1 MPALANPFSVT
12 DFCSLFG
19 EDFQMPNDQSD
30 SSYLSILDIW
40 AVEEGIMHV
49 LYACASQV
57 NCVLGIQCS
66 SFNDVHYLL
75 CFLIHGSSRHFMYFI
90 YFTAP
95 ALQKTSGELCG
106 DLVSFTAYA
115 STVAR
120 LSIVN
125 QNCFW
130 SILLLNLLQRI
141 NVIVF
146 KIFVTVDLQLSRNA
160 MCEQTQ
166 YNLVVLID
174 LQFSRS
180 NVEFFRYQNI
190 FIRVGCTFLSPRNQ

>member
-1 MPALANPFSVT
+1 MPALGNPFSVT

-19 EDFQMPNDQSD
+19 EDFQMPDDQSD

-66 SFNDVHYLL
+66 PLNYVHYLL
-75 CFLIHGSSRHFMYFI
+75 CFQSMDLVFIFMYFI

-95 ALQKTSGELCG
+95 ALQKTSGELWG

-120 LSIVN
+120 SSIIN

-130 SILLLNLLQRI
+130 RILLLNLLWRI
-141 NVIVF
+141 NVVVL
-146 KIFVTVDLQLSRNA
+146 KIFVTV
-160 MCEQTQ
+160 E
-166 YNLVVLID
+166 
-174 LQFSRS
+174 LQFT
-180 NVEFFRYQNI
+180 EC
-190 FIRVGCTFLSPRNQ
+190 GA